1 MFICLCC
8 GAIFLSVLELLLKT
22 YAATMQAICSQ
33 LYFNITT
40 FFLYCSFS
48 SSQRSPSPGPNH
60 VGNSN
65 SSSNNGNGGGQ
76 STGVGTG
83 AGPAGSVSAGT
94 TTARQACSFTPSLAA
109 HFNENL
115 IKHVQGWPAEHVEK
129 QVLCCCPVLFAGL
142 LLSVCT
148 MPRFSKS
155 PVL

>member
-1 MFICLCC
+1 MQQLCKPFVPSY
-8 GAIFLSVLELLLKT
+8 ILTLLR
-22 YAATMQAICSQ
+22 
-33 LYFNITT
+33 
-40 FFLYCSFS
+40 FLYCSFS

-65 SSSNNGNGGGQ
+65 SSSNNGGGGGQ

-94 TTARQACSFTPSLAA
+94 ATARQACSFTPSLAA

-142 LLSVCT
+142 SCVVKFLMFCAYTHQTLH
-148 MPRFSKS
+148 
-155 PVL
+155 